1 MGAEYHGGVKLTL
14 TVELEEK
21 TVDAVDEVARDG
33 ESRSQTV
40 QRLLHQSVAVRKRA
54 ELDDRDREI
63 IDAHA
68 DDLNAE
74 ATDVL
79 GYLSHS

>member
-1 MGAEYHGGVKLTL
+1 MKLTL

-33 ESRSQTV
+33 ESRSETV
-40 QRLLHQSVAVRKRA
+40 ERLLHQSVALRKRT